1 MKTARYSIF
10 LVIIAAFVVGCSE
23 SPDAA
28 SEATADMA
36 MDRNEALG
44 PLAVEG
50 VQATVAT
57 LVEDIVASG
66 LIRGER
72 EVNLVSETQ
81 GVIEQVGYELG
92 EQVEAG
98 QVLVSLDDSI
108 QLLAAEEAR
117 ESVSAAASNVA
128 STERLVSA
136 GNASQATLSQARS
149 ALAGARARLAQAQ
162 KALADRTLVA
172 PFAGFIAS
180 KDLSIEAGNFL
191 SIGVRVAR
199 IIDMDQ
205 LEVRLSVGEREVRYL
220 SSGSV
225 AYVSYPGIETEELE
239 ARVAA
244 IAAGSD
250 PQTGSF
256 PVIVRWDNPDITMAR
271 AGMSVSVRIPPVG
284 ADQQVVVP
292 ANAIITRGNET
303 SLFVARNDGTAERR
317 IVETGE
323 RRGDRQAIS
332 SGVDN
337 GEMVIVS
344 GLRSLSNG
352 DAVAVTERN
361 ALGGVQ

>member
-1 MKTARYSIF
+1 MKIARYSLFMIVVAA
-10 LVIIAAFVVGCSE
+10 LVLGCSD

-50 VQATVAT
+50 VEATVST

-81 GVIEQVGYELG
+81 GVIQQVGYELG
-92 EQVEAG
+92 DRVTTG
-98 QVLVSLDDSI
+98 QVLVRLDDSI
-108 QLLAAEEAR
+108 QLLAVEEAR

-136 GNASQATLSQARS
+136 GNASQATLSQARG

-172 PFAGFIAS
+172 PFDGFIAS
-180 KDLSIEAGNFL
+180 KDLSIESGNFL
-191 SIGVRVAR
+191 NIGVPVAR
-199 IIDMDQ
+199 IIKMDL
-205 LEVRLSVGEREVRYL
+205 LEVRLSVGEREVQYL
-220 SSGSV
+220 APGSV
-225 AYVSYPGIETEELE
+225 AYVTYPGTDGEEIE

-256 PVIVRWDNPDITMAR
+256 PVIVRWDNPNVAMAR

-292 ANAIITRGNET
+292 ANAVITRGAET
-303 SLFVARNDGTAERR
+303 SVFVARADGTAERR

-323 RRGDRQAIS
+323 RRGDRQAIR
-332 SGVDN
+332 SGVDS
-337 GEMVIVS
+337 GEIVIVS

-352 DAVAVTERN
+352 EDIAVTDRN
-361 ALGGVQ
+361 ALGGSQ